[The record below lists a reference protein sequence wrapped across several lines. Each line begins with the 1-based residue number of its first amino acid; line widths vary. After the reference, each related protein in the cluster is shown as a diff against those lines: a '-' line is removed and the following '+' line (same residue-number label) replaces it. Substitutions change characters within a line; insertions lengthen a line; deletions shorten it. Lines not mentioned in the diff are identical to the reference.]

1 MWRQILYHKRRKEMS
16 RKGFGMRET
25 MERASI
31 NCKKDRSISFMTPFQ
46 FGLETFRHSVTE
58 KMPQKKKLKKKGI
71 EHLKAHRTTLLEKF
85 EWPN

>member
-1 MWRQILYHKRRKEMS
+1 MRDFLCKMAKRKAFFFRVVKMWRQILYHKRRKEMS

-58 KMPQKKKLKKKGI
+58 KMPQKKK
-71 EHLKAHRTTLLEKF
+71 
-85 EWPN
+85 